1 MNSNEK
7 QEGLLKRLKNIEEKT
22 DNQLDFIR
30 DHENMHLDLIRKTN
44 ANKIKSIGFQNER
57 PKMLEKEIKDK
68 EQDIRKKVVLIKKK
82 TQAIFLY
89 TATDNVPFHFNSYT
103 HLMRLAEE
111 VYKKI
116 YHLIKQNMNENKCL
130 KH

>member
-57 PKMLEKEIKDK
+57 PKMLEK
-68 EQDIRKKVVLIKKK
+68 
-82 TQAIFLY
+82 
-89 TATDNVPFHFNSYT
+89 
-103 HLMRLAEE
+103 
-111 VYKKI
+111 
-116 YHLIKQNMNENKCL
+116 
-130 KH
+130 